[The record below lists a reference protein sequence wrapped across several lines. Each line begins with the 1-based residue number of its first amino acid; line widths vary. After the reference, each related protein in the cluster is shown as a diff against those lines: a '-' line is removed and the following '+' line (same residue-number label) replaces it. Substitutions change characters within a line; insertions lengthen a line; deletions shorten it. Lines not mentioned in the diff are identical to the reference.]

1 MGVAAIGAV
10 ALAVVVSGS
19 LAGAVRRRSCGSV
32 VPATGAVA
40 AAMVVPFGF
49 VINRRARR
57 CRTSLVVDAVVA
69 AASAAAA
76 VVDVVTPQNCSID
89 LPAFVAASRRLRH
102 GGTAGSFGFPL
113 ASPRRYALHKPSCA
127 GPLTSGPWP
136 PCSSSTASSSSS
148 VEVVGASAAP
158 PPALVDVAVV
168 VGGLVVLDPV
178 VDEEDELE
186 LDVVV
191 SSSSSFCFA
200 RSPARSRRLDG
211 SGSESPTW
219 AAVFD
224 TARCTGSGRCPVAA
238 AAIPVDHSVTAAMI
252 AAARAGTGTERRRRA
267 GCAFSGSTTT
277 GGASTG
283 CEMTGG
289 AAGVS
294 DRTTSTNRATAASAP
309 ASSSAVAGPLAARR
323 RALTLSSGSW

>member
-1 MGVAAIGAV
+1 MNSRGLRTVRAAVRIPAIGVAAIGAA

-19 LAGAVRRRSCGSV
+19 LAGADRRLSLGSV

-49 VINRRARR
+49 VIDRRARR
-57 CRTSLVVDAVVA
+57 CRRARGGRRGRRRGSD
-69 AASAAAA
+69 A

-102 GGTAGSFGFPL
+102 GGTAGSLGFPL

-127 GPLTSGPWP
+127 GPLASGPCP
-136 PCSSSTASSSSS
+136 PCSSSTASSSS

-178 VDEEDELE
+178 VDEEDEL
-186 LDVVV
+186 DVVV
-191 SSSSSFCFA
+191 SSFSSFFFCSFA
-200 RSPARSRRLDG
+200 CTVTSSCDG

-224 TARCTGSGRCPVAA
+224 TACCTGSGRCPVAA
-238 AAIPVDHSVTAAMI
+238 AAIPVDQSVTAAMI
-252 AAARAGTGTERRRRA
+252 PARGVPAPGPNAGAEPAAL
-267 GCAFSGSTTT
+267 S
-277 GGASTG
+277 
-283 CEMTGG
+283 
-289 AAGVS
+289 
-294 DRTTSTNRATAASAP
+294 P
-309 ASSSAVAGPLAARR
+309 ARR
-323 RALTLSSGSW
+323 PRAVRPPAAK